1 MDVIVSGVVA
11 GVLGTLF
18 MDSLNH
24 LFARRRMIS
33 KIDVGMIG
41 RMAAGWTHGRFFYR
55 HPDEIEQVSNEVLYG
70 YVAHYAIGVGFAIPY
85 VLGWNLLV
93 GGTAS
98 PAWAILYG
106 VATAAGSW
114 FFIFPSMGLGALGR
128 RSPEGIRSSLSSL
141 ANHLFFG
148 VGMAI
153 GIALV

>member
-1 MDVIVSGVVA
+1 
-11 GVLGTLF
+11 
-18 MDSLNH
+18 
-24 LFARRRMIS
+24 MIA

-41 RMAAGWTHGRFFYR
+41 RMAVGWAHGRFCYR
-55 HPDEIEQVSNEVLYG
+55 HPDEIEQVSNEILYG

-98 PAWAILYG
+98 PVWAIAYG
-106 VATAAGSW
+106 VATTAGSW

-128 RSPEGIRSSLSSL
+128 RSPEGIRSPLSSL